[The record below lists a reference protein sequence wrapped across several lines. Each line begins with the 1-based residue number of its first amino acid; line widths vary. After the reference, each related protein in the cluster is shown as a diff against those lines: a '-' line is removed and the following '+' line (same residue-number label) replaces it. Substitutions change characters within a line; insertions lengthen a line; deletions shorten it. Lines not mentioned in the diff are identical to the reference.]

1 MINVS
6 GGWMQCGCGSGD
18 KFGTVEGCGERCS
31 GSVVSFVIMMA
42 EDKAGMIV
50 AGWGLGRRWEGLGGA

>member
-1 MINVS
+1 
-6 GGWMQCGCGSGD
+6 MQCGCGSGD